1 MRCNGGLALF
11 GIGISLVVR
20 ARLGL
25 APWDVFHQGLSE
37 HLNIPIGTI
46 IVLTSLFVMLLWIPL
61 DQPVGLGT
69 IFNAFEIGLTVNIVL
84 PLIPEVHDIAVR
96 ILLMC
101 AGIGIVAIASGLY
114 IGSGL
119 GPGPRDGLMMGLNI
133 KGYRISRA
141 RTFVEVSVLI
151 VGIALG
157 GQAGIGTVLFALGI
171 GPLVALTLPMLQM
184 NARSTDSL
192 S

>member
-1 MRCNGGLALF
+1 MRCSGGLALF
-11 GIGISLVVR
+11 GIGISLVIR

-171 GPLVALTLPMLQM
+171 GPLVALTLPILQI
-184 NARSTDSL
+184 NARSIDSL